1 MNSTQPATHRSPS
14 TRRISMTVVLLTALL
29 AFGVHTALAAQPAV
43 GQKAPDFT
51 LSTPEGVAIHFS
63 DLTGQGDV
71 VLVLLRGYPGYQ
83 CPYCQKQVHDFV
95 VNADKFA
102 QAQAQVLLVYPGP
115 SAALDQRAKEFLG
128 DQKLPA
134 NFHLVLDPDYAFTKL
149 YDLRWDAPHETAYPS
164 TFLVDRHGSIFFA
177 KTSRTHG
184 DRVSAADALTE
195 LQQAHH

>member
-1 MNSTQPATHRSPS
+1 MNFRHPRSKTCRWQAESVTPARCRSLTLMNSTQPATHRSPG
-14 TRRISMTVVLLTALL
+14 TRRISMTVLLLTALL

-95 VNADKFA
+95 ANDDKFA
-102 QAQAQVLLVYPGP
+102 QAQAQVLLV
-115 SAALDQRAKEFLG
+115 
-128 DQKLPA
+128 
-134 NFHLVLDPDYAFTKL
+134 
-149 YDLRWDAPHETAYPS
+149 
-164 TFLVDRHGSIFFA
+164 
-177 KTSRTHG
+177 
-184 DRVSAADALTE
+184 
-195 LQQAHH
+195 